1 MLGKNIEDYVLEK
14 DRAELSKQFLDKIQG
29 STVHGLGLSS
39 SGNLMEMD
47 LTYTTLQGFSFSPTY
62 ISLFYHVECVCLRCS
77 SAEIS

>member
-47 LTYTTLQGFSFSPTY
+47 LTYTTLQGSRTY
-62 ISLFYHVECVCLRCS
+62 LSLFHQHTFFYSTMLNALV
-77 SAEIS
+77 